1 MTIGDRI
8 KEARIKKGLMQKEL
22 SKLIGVSPSAVSNY
36 EIGVSSPKEEVLSKL
51 IEVLEVDANYF
62 FQDIFPLQDFSF
74 SIEEKTLIENF
85 RTLDQHGKK
94 AVNAVL
100 DIELER
106 IQQEAENTNKVI
118 QLNSVLTYDLPA
130 SAGTGMF
137 LDSESCEHID
147 YPADEVP
154 QGTDFAVRI
163 SGDSMSPDYADGS
176 IAFVR
181 KEQVKQGE
189 IGVFVLNGES
199 YIKQLDKKGG
209 KLCLVSLNPAYK
221 PIKILDTDSLYCV
234 GKVLN

>member
-1 MTIGDRI
+1 MGLEKITYYRNKRNMTIEELSAKSNVPIGTLSKISAGITKDPKLETVRAIAKALNCTLDDFLEEETNSKNFFASLNEQDLINKYRI
-8 KEARIKKGLMQKEL
+8 LDNYGKEMIDCVLDKEL
-22 SKLIGVSPSAVSNY
+22 Y
-36 EIGVSSPKEEVLSKL
+36 
-51 IEVLEVDANYF
+51 
-62 FQDIFPLQDFSF
+62 
-74 SIEEKTLIENF
+74 
-85 RTLDQHGKK
+85 
-94 AVNAVL
+94 
-100 DIELER
+100 R

-163 SGDSMSPDYADGS
+163 SGDSMSPGYADGS